1 MFIDNKEKIINYFI
15 SGIKKKLLIGVENEK
30 FLFSKK
36 SNKRASYTE
45 VKKVLSLLKSKFNW
59 KPIKEKNNLIGL
71 SHRGKSISLEPGNQ
85 IELAGD
91 KLKSIHEVCFEG
103 NLFQN
108 QLNDVCEK
116 VGLESIAIGYDPYT
130 KLNKAPNNPKARYKV
145 MTKEMPKGGKLSLN
159 MMYQTAGTQINL
171 DFSPTGF
178 YSSAIENDFIKKFK
192 LAASLTPLSI
202 GIFANSPVKEK
213 KLSRYLSYRSKVW
226 QSTSRGGLPKIF
238 LENLDFEKYA
248 DFILNKPLLFI
259 NKEKKVIA
267 GKGKT
272 FQDYMMGNIR
282 DIKNQKPKKKD
293 LEVHLST
300 IFTELRL
307 KKYIEIRSLDAC
319 EWDCHCAGPAFFT
332 GLIYSSLE
340 ESLDIIKKWKTNDIL
355 NAYIEAPK
363 KGLKTEI
370 NNKSIR
376 YWGNVFLKLSKKGLI
391 KRNIINKKKLNE
403 TIFLGS
409 VEKILK
415 ENKTKAE
422 LTIDRIKN

>member
-1 MFIDNKEKIINYFI
+1 MIINTKEKIINYFN

-36 SNKRASYTE
+36 SNRRASYTE

-108 QLNDVCEK
+108 QLDDVCEK

-145 MTKEMPKGGKLSLN
+145 MTKEMPKEGKLSLN

-171 DFSPTGF
+171 DYLS
-178 YSSAIENDFIKKFK
+178 ENDFVKKFK
-192 LAASLTPLSI
+192 LVASLTPLSI

-213 KLSRYLSYRSKVW
+213 KLTRYLSYRSKVW

-248 DFILNKPLLFI
+248 DFILSKPLLFI
-259 NKEKKVIA
+259 NKGKKIIA
-267 GKGKT
+267 GKGQT
-272 FQDYMMGNIR
+272 FHDYMMGNIR

-332 GLIYSSLE
+332 GLVYSNLD
-340 ESLDIIKKWKTNDIL
+340 ESLDIIKNWKTNDIL
-355 NAYIEAPK
+355 NAYIEAPR

-370 NNKSIR
+370 NKKSIG
-376 YWGNVFLKLSKKGLI
+376 YWGKVFLKLSKKGLI
-391 KRNIINKKKLNE
+391 NRNKTNKQKMNE
-403 TIFLGS
+403 TIFLKN
-409 VEKILK
+409 VENILK

-422 LTIDRIKN
+422 LTIERMKN

>member
-1 MFIDNKEKIINYFI
+1 MIINTKEKIINYFN

-36 SNKRASYTE
+36 SNRRASYTE

-108 QLNDVCEK
+108 QLKDVCEK

-145 MTKEMPKGGKLSLN
+145 MTKEMPKDGKLSLN

-171 DFSPTGF
+171 DYLS
-178 YSSAIENDFIKKFK
+178 ENDFVKKFK
-192 LAASLTPLSI
+192 LVASLTPLSI

-213 KLSRYLSYRSKVW
+213 KLTRYLSYRSKVW

-248 DFILNKPLLFI
+248 DFILSKPLLFI
-259 NKEKKVIA
+259 NKGKKIIA
-267 GKGKT
+267 GKGQT
-272 FQDYMMGNIR
+272 FHDYMMGNIR

-332 GLIYSSLE
+332 GLVYSNLD
-340 ESLDIIKKWKTNDIL
+340 ESLDIIKNWKTNDIL
-355 NAYIEAPK
+355 NAYIEAPR

-370 NNKSIR
+370 NKKSIG
-376 YWGNVFLKLSKKGLI
+376 YWGKVFLKLSKKGLI
-391 KRNIINKKKLNE
+391 NRNKTNKQKMNE
-403 TIFLGS
+403 TIFLKN
-409 VEKILK
+409 VENILK

-422 LTIDRIKN
+422 LTIERMKN

>member
-1 MFIDNKEKIINYFI
+1 MFINTKEKIINYFN

-71 SHRGKSISLEPGNQ
+71 SHSGKSISLEPGNQ

-130 KLNKAPNNPKARYKV
+130 KLNKAPNNPKARYKI

-171 DFSPTGF
+171 DYLS
-178 YSSAIENDFIKKFK
+178 ENDFIKKFK

-213 KLSRYLSYRSKVW
+213 KLSRYLSYRSIVW

-259 NKEKKVIA
+259 NNGKKVIA

-272 FQDYMMGNIR
+272 FQDYMRGNIR
-282 DIKNQKPKKKD
+282 EIRNQKPKKKD

-363 KGLKTEI
+363 KGLKTQI
-370 NNKSIR
+370 NNKSIK

-391 KRNIINKKKLNE
+391 KRNIINKKKMNE

-422 LTIDRIKN
+422 LTIERMKN

>member
-1 MFIDNKEKIINYFI
+1 MIINTKEKIINYFN

-36 SNKRASYTE
+36 SNRRASYTE

-108 QLNDVCEK
+108 QLKDVCEK

-145 MTKEMPKGGKLSLN
+145 MTKEMPKDGKLSLN

-171 DFSPTGF
+171 DYLS
-178 YSSAIENDFIKKFK
+178 ENDFVKKFK
-192 LAASLTPLSI
+192 LVASLTPLSI

-213 KLSRYLSYRSKVW
+213 KLTRYLSYRSKVW

-248 DFILNKPLLFI
+248 DFIISKPLLFI
-259 NKEKKVIA
+259 NKGKKVIA
-267 GKGKT
+267 GKGQT
-272 FQDYMMGNIR
+272 FHDYMMGNIR

-332 GLIYSSLE
+332 GLVYSNLD
-340 ESLDIIKKWKTNDIL
+340 ESLDIIKNWKTNDIL
-355 NAYIEAPK
+355 NAYIEAPR

-370 NNKSIR
+370 NKKSIG
-376 YWGNVFLKLSKKGLI
+376 YWGKVFLKLSKKGLI
-391 KRNIINKKKLNE
+391 NRNKTNKQKMNE
-403 TIFLGS
+403 TIFLKN
-409 VEKILK
+409 VENILK

-422 LTIDRIKN
+422 LTIEKMKN

>member
-1 MFIDNKEKIINYFI
+1 MFINTKEKIINYFN

-130 KLNKAPNNPKARYKV
+130 KLNKAPNNPKARYKI

-171 DFSPTGF
+171 DYLS
-178 YSSAIENDFIKKFK
+178 ENDFIKKFK

-259 NKEKKVIA
+259 NNGKKVIA

-272 FQDYMMGNIR
+272 FQDYMWGNIR

-363 KGLKTEI
+363 KGLKTQI
-370 NNKSIR
+370 NNKSIK

-391 KRNIINKKKLNE
+391 KRNVINKKKMNE

-422 LTIDRIKN
+422 LTIERMKN

>member
-1 MFIDNKEKIINYFI
+1 MFINTKEKIINYFN

-171 DFSPTGF
+171 DYLS
-178 YSSAIENDFIKKFK
+178 ENDFIKKFK

-202 GIFANSPVKEK
+202 GIFANSPIKQK

-259 NKEKKVIA
+259 NKRKKVIA

-355 NAYIEAPK
+355 NAYLEAPK

-391 KRNIINKKKLNE
+391 KRNIINKKKMKE
-403 TIFLGS
+403 AIFLSS

-422 LTIDRIKN
+422 LTIERMKN

>member
-1 MFIDNKEKIINYFI
+1 MFINTKEKIINYFN

-71 SHRGKSISLEPGNQ
+71 NLRGKSISLEPGNQ

-130 KLNKAPNNPKARYKV
+130 KLNKSPNNPKARYKV

-171 DFSPTGF
+171 DYLS
-178 YSSAIENDFIKKFK
+178 EKDFIKKFK
-192 LAASLTPLSI
+192 LVASLTPLSI
-202 GIFANSPVKEK
+202 GVFANSPVKEK
-213 KLSRYLSYRSKVW
+213 KLTRYLSYRSKVW

-259 NKEKKVIA
+259 NNGKKVIA

-272 FQDYMMGNIR
+272 FQDYMRGNIR

-363 KGLKTEI
+363 RGLKTQV

-391 KRNIINKKKLNE
+391 KRNIINKKKMNE

-409 VEKILK
+409 IEKILK

-422 LTIDRIKN
+422 LTIERMKN

>member
-1 MFIDNKEKIINYFI
+1 MIINTKEKIINYFN

-36 SNKRASYTE
+36 SNRRASYTE

-108 QLNDVCEK
+108 QLKDVCEK

-145 MTKEMPKGGKLSLN
+145 MTKEMPKDGKLSLN

-171 DFSPTGF
+171 DYLS
-178 YSSAIENDFIKKFK
+178 ENDFVKKFK
-192 LAASLTPLSI
+192 LVASLTPLSI

-213 KLSRYLSYRSKVW
+213 KLTRYLSYRSKVW

-248 DFILNKPLLFI
+248 DFILSKPLLFI
-259 NKEKKVIA
+259 NKGKKVIA
-267 GKGKT
+267 GKGQT
-272 FQDYMMGNIR
+272 FHDYMMGNIR

-332 GLIYSSLE
+332 GLVYSNLD
-340 ESLDIIKKWKTNDIL
+340 ESLDIIKNWKTNDIL
-355 NAYIEAPK
+355 NAYIEAPR

-370 NNKSIR
+370 NKKSIG
-376 YWGNVFLKLSKKGLI
+376 YWGKVFLKLSKKGLI
-391 KRNIINKKKLNE
+391 NRNKTNKQKMNE
-403 TIFLGS
+403 TIFLKN
-409 VEKILK
+409 VENILK
-415 ENKTKAE
+415 ENKTKADLIIE
-422 LTIDRIKN
+422 RMKN

>member
-1 MFIDNKEKIINYFI
+1 MFINTKEKIINYFN

-171 DFSPTGF
+171 DYLS
-178 YSSAIENDFIKKFK
+178 ENDFIKKFK

-259 NKEKKVIA
+259 NKGKKVIA

-272 FQDYMMGNIR
+272 FQDYMRGNIR
-282 DIKNQKPKKKD
+282 EIRNQKPKKKD

-391 KRNIINKKKLNE
+391 KRNVINKKKLNE

-422 LTIDRIKN
+422 LTIERIKN